1 MSTRGLTQKTRTD
14 KEMVLERAM
23 VTRHYVMRWDL
34 ERCVG
39 CQMGPLVC
47 PNDALTHVDAI
58 VENGRMVKKQ
68 SIDVDPQ
75 KCILCG
81 ECVEVCPVNA
91 IQMLINGQPEN
102 PVIKYEA
109 FPVFEQS
116 TTFDPVIFNWAK
128 KDFVIENC
136 PTDVISENNEKKTL
150 EVDDAHCIRCRQCEI
165 ASDGAF
171 HVVQPWQGSV
181 TLKNEF
187 CVEGCLACADICPTR
202 ALHVN
207 EAGELILADYYCIK
221 CGACVQICPVEAQY
235 EEYEVTIESQGVTKV
250 VKHRRVTNSDQLPVW
265 VERWRVRHQ
274 PVKSGAWVQALLKMA
289 DEKAEMVEIDRK
301 RALKRRDLILALK
314 GGNQSTDSEK
324 D

>member
-23 VTRHYVMRWDL
+23 VTRHYIMQWDL

-39 CQMGPLVC
+39 CQIGPLVC
-47 PNDALTHVDAI
+47 PKEALTHVDSVI
-58 VENGRMVKKQ
+58 ENGRMVQKQ

-116 TTFDPVIFNWAK
+116 TTFDPVIFDWSK

-136 PTDVISENNEKKTL
+136 PTDVISENKEKKTL

-181 TLKNEF
+181 TLKREL

-202 ALHVN
+202 ALHIN
-207 EAGELILADYYCIK
+207 EAGELVLADYYCIK

-250 VKHRRVTNSDQLPVW
+250 VKHSRVTNSSQLPVW

-274 PVKSGAWVQALLKMA
+274 PVKSGAWVQALLKIA

-314 GGNQSTDSEK
+314 GGNQNTDSKES
-324 D
+324 

>member
-1 MSTRGLTQKTRTD
+1 M
-14 KEMVLERAM
+14 MLERAM

-39 CQMGPLVC
+39 CQIGPLVC
-47 PNDALTHVDAI
+47 PKDALVHIDGVI
-58 VENGRMVKKQ
+58 ENGRLVQKQ
-68 SIDVDPQ
+68 SVDVDPQ

-91 IQMLINGQPEN
+91 IEMTINGQPEI

-116 TTFDPVIFNWAK
+116 TTFDPEAFDWSK

-136 PTDVISENNEKKTL
+136 PTDVISENKEKHTL
-150 EVDDAHCIRCRQCEI
+150 EVDDVHCIRCRQCEI
-165 ASDGAF
+165 ASEGAF
-171 HVVQPWQGSV
+171 HVLQPWQGSV
-181 TLKNEF
+181 TLKREF

-207 EAGELILADYYCIK
+207 DAGELVLADYYCIK
-221 CGACVQICPVEAQY
+221 CGACVQTCPVEAQY
-235 EEYEVTIESQGVTKV
+235 EEYEVKIESQGVTKV
-250 VKHRRVTNSDQLPVW
+250 VKHRRVTNSDKLPVW

-274 PVKSGAWVQALLKMA
+274 PVKSGAWVQALLQMA

-314 GGNQSTDSEK
+314 GGNRQTD
-324 D
+324 

>member
-14 KEMVLERAM
+14 KEMMLERAM

-39 CQMGPLVC
+39 CQIGPLVC
-47 PNDALTHVDAI
+47 PKDALVHIDGVI
-58 VENGRMVKKQ
+58 ENGRLVQKQ
-68 SIDVDPQ
+68 SVDVDPQ

-91 IQMLINGQPEN
+91 IEMTINGQPEI

-116 TTFDPVIFNWAK
+116 TTFDPEAFDWSK

-136 PTDVISENNEKKTL
+136 PTDVISENKEKHTL
-150 EVDDAHCIRCRQCEI
+150 EVDDVHCIRCRQCEI
-165 ASDGAF
+165 ASEGAF
-171 HVVQPWQGSV
+171 HVLQPWLGSV
-181 TLKNEF
+181 TLKREF

-207 EAGELILADYYCIK
+207 DAGELVLADYYCIK
-221 CGACVQICPVEAQY
+221 CGACVQTCPVEAQY
-235 EEYEVTIESQGVTKV
+235 EEYEVKIESQGVTKV
-250 VKHRRVTNSDQLPVW
+250 VKHRRVTNSDKLPVW

-274 PVKSGAWVQALLKMA
+274 PVKSGAWVQALLQMA

-314 GGNQSTDSEK
+314 GGNRQTD
-324 D
+324 